1 MITDKEYPATHSMST
16 AWYMVDADGNVGLME
31 FEDNGPVPEFNHVP
45 LDLSLSDLVF
55 GQGFSNNGTCK
66 GIHLNVSQI
75 LELLGQPQNPKDVE
89 QWYDVCLA
97 IAEEC
102 TPEFLALCKN
112 KDITNNGC
120 VSHEMN
126 LFSVEVC
133 RCISSKNNNIIE
145 GSTLD
150 KMIRAN
156 MIKAIYQMPELN
168 VDSEYNEDTKSVEFT
183 NDFDNSPY
191 YIYCQSYW
199 TSDPQ
204 HRMNIPSNPV
214 KITQIDEKYHKRLLH
229 VPVRFN
235 NAEDMQIAQW
245 FVCDTEGPKLLIDN
259 AGYSLLPIDSNTK
272 KYCLTRPFLF
282 DFYRYCPDSEH
293 YSCKK
298 CDHECADTTRI
309 IKSLTPTILYVIAPT
324 RKDDAL
330 YRLGLP
336 KEIKDKIAVFSYI
349 PKFPYRDN
357 GYWMDI
363 DLANKQLTVEALTAL
378 LSSSRNW
385 FEWVVET
392 IKPQI
397 IIIDNEAL
405 PVFSSVFPINNHE
418 VLINNITYPIF
429 EASSIKENLS
439 HIFALAQL
447 PYRGK
452 IFKMA
457 YTEQEVDALKRQD
470 KVAELEW

>member
-1 MITDKEYPATHSMST
+1 
-16 AWYMVDADGNVGLME
+16 
-31 FEDNGPVPEFNHVP
+31 
-45 LDLSLSDLVF
+45 
-55 GQGFSNNGTCK
+55 
-66 GIHLNVSQI
+66 
-75 LELLGQPQNPKDVE
+75 
-89 QWYDVCLA
+89 
-97 IAEEC
+97 
-102 TPEFLALCKN
+102 
-112 KDITNNGC
+112 
-120 VSHEMN
+120 MN

-150 KMIRAN
+150 KMIKAN

-183 NDFDNSPY
+183 NDFYNSPY

-204 HRMNIPSNPV
+204 QRMNIPANPV

-259 AGYSLLPIDSNTK
+259 AGYSLLPIDRNIK

-293 YSCKK
+293 YSCKN
-298 CDHECADTTRI
+298 CDHGCADTSRI
-309 IKSLTPTILYVIAPT
+309 INSLTPTILYVIAPT

-363 DLANKQLTVEALTAL
+363 DLANKQLTVEVLTAL

-405 PVFSSVFPINNHE
+405 PVFSSVFPINNNE

-429 EASSIKENLS
+429 EASSIKEKLS